1 MERKSR
7 ARTESFAFLATVA
20 VALVLVNL
28 LAMKYFVRW
37 DLTKRQLYTLS
48 EGTRRIVGSLR
59 DQLTITVYFTPNQP
73 PPANDDERFLRDQ
86 LDEYRV
92 LGRGR
97 INVRFVRPDNE
108 QRRRDAENAG
118 CIKAPLQAVNVREEQ
133 ATIQEVYRC
142 ITFEYLGRRERI
154 EFLPPGVQG
163 LEYEISSIIKNISL
177 PENQRERTIG
187 FLTGHGELTPD
198 DGMQY
203 LSQVMEQER
212 VNYRTR
218 TVNLNNGE
226 NEVPADIKG
235 LIIANPQR
243 RIEERELRRL
253 DAYLMRGGSIALFAG
268 GVNFPSTDP
277 TSALGSVAEHQLN
290 DWLSGYGLRINN
302 DVVLDTRSTD
312 GVIRVGRQVARVR
325 LVTWPV
331 VAAMSGTPSARDL
344 QTQGGLDPAFPAVF
358 RLPEFIAP
366 YPSSITIDQ
375 AARNRAGG
383 ELTIFARTGPRSVA
397 RTSDFD
403 LNIIEI
409 LQQGRQLFE
418 RATNHGPYIVGVA
431 LQGRFRSAFAGRG
444 EGSSNSNNADAGVT
458 GDAGAASAVAAITA
472 PERATQN
479 ARLMVISSGSLFALD
494 TLRIM
499 AQLAG
504 GQRPSNLSL
513 LFNTFDWLSQDT
525 DLLAVRAKDT
535 SEPTLRADVSDTAK
549 AMFKWGTII
558 VLPLAIGVLGV
569 ALMSARRSRR
579 KEYGKLYGT
588 SESGSGTS
596 SSTD

>member
-1 MERKSR
+1 MERKAR
-7 ARTESFAFLATVA
+7 ARTESLAFLAIV
-20 VALVLVNL
+20 VLALGLVNV
-28 LAMKYFVRW
+28 LAMKYFARW

-48 EGTRRIVGSLR
+48 EGTRRIVGGLR

-86 LDEYRV
+86 LDEYRA

-97 INVRFVRPDNE
+97 VNVRFVTPDNE
-108 QRRRDAENAG
+108 QRRHDAENAG
-118 CIKAPLQAVNVREEQ
+118 CVKAPLQAVNAREEQ

-142 ITFEYLGRRERI
+142 VTFEYLGRRDKI

-163 LEYEISSIIKNISL
+163 LEYEISSIIKNLSL

-198 DGMQY
+198 EGMQY
-203 LSQVMEQER
+203 LSQIMEQER

-218 TVNLNNGE
+218 TINLNGGDS
-226 NEVPADIKG
+226 EVPQDIKG

-243 RIEERELRRL
+243 RLEERELRRL
-253 DAYLMRGGSIALFAG
+253 DQYLMRGGSIAIFAG
-268 GVNFPSTDP
+268 GVYFALTDP
-277 TSALGSVAEHQLN
+277 TSASGSAAEHHLN
-290 DWLSGYGLRINN
+290 DWLSNYGITINT
-302 DVVLDTRSTD
+302 DVVLDPRSTD
-312 GVIRVGRQVARVR
+312 GVVRVGRQAGRVR

-331 VAAMSGTPSARDL
+331 IAAMSGTPSANDL
-344 QTQGGLDPAFPAVF
+344 ETQGGLDPSFPATF
-358 RLPEFIAP
+358 RLPQFIAP
-366 YPSSITIDQ
+366 YPSSIGINRGT
-375 AARNRAGG
+375 RNRVGG
-383 ELTIFARTGPRSVA
+383 DLTIFGRTGPRSIA

-418 RATNHGPYIVGVA
+418 NLSNHGPYTVAVA
-431 LQGRFRSAFAGRG
+431 LQGRFASAYAG
-444 EGSSNSNNADAGVT
+444 SNAVTGGDAGVA
-458 GDAGAASAVAAITA
+458 GDGGAAASNIVAPARA
-472 PERATQN
+472 ERS
-479 ARLMVISSGSLFALD
+479 ARLMVVSSGSVFALD

-499 AQLAG
+499 AQLSG
-504 GQRPSNLSL
+504 GQRPDNLTL

-535 SEPTLRADVSDTAK
+535 SEPQLRADISDTAK
-549 AMFKWGTII
+549 SVFKWGTIV

-579 KEYGKLYGT
+579 KNYAKELGIATEPGANA
-588 SESGSGTS
+588 
-596 SSTD
+596 